1 MLGEFNQEY
10 SHGTYDEIRLSHLY
24 RAYFIHFDDVKHM
37 MTGTG
42 SFISRINYSNIICR
56 FIYYE
61 VYGSSG

>member
-1 MLGEFNQEY
+1 MLGEFNQDF

-42 SFISRINYSNIICR
+42 R